1 MSVEGGLALWPD
13 RLSRGFKWWLVSMI
27 GAGGEG
33 CGPVDRG
40 WKRCVGVLLCRG
52 LLNEMIQMGSG
63 LLRSI
68 LGIFSVCDYG
78 TSAFERVFGQL

>member
-13 RLSRGFKWWLVSMI
+13 RLLGGFEWWLVSMI

-33 CGPVDRG
+33 CDSVDRG

-52 LLNEMIQMGSG
+52 LLDEMIQMD
-63 LLRSI
+63 L
-68 LGIFSVCDYG
+68 VC
-78 TSAFERVFGQL
+78 

>member
-40 WKRCVGVLLCRG
+40 WKKGVGMLCVEGCWTR
-52 LLNEMIQMGSG
+52 
-63 LLRSI
+63 
-68 LGIFSVCDYG
+68 
-78 TSAFERVFGQL
+78 